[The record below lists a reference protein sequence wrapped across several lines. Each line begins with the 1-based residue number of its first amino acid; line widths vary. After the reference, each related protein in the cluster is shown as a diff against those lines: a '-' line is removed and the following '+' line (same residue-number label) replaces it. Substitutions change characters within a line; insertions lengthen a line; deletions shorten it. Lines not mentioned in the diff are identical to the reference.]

1 MHERDQG
8 NMSKT
13 VGNLKLSVT
22 ALIIINLSLISCSP
36 VNQDGP
42 VISGSKICWIDWM
55 ILLLYGVLLVAIG
68 WYYSSRQKNKEDYY
82 LGGRSASPLLTGISL
97 YVSFFSAITYLA
109 IPGEVIKYGP
119 LYALAAIVGAP
130 VIYLIASYFL
140 IPFFMNLPIIS
151 AYEILK
157 KPLGEGIRKTGSFIF
172 IVTRFLWMALLIFLA
187 SKAMVVMMGW
197 DESATLIVILIL
209 GVITI
214 FYTALGGLKAVLLTD
229 VIQFFILLLGAL
241 VTITIVAIDFG
252 GFFALIPSPG
262 TTHWEKIDFI
272 SFDPYVRLTIFF
284 AFINNLSWWLCTTGS
299 DQMAIQRFIS
309 TKDLK
314 SARRTFAYTQSG
326 LVVITVLLMFVG
338 FSVMRFYNAYPDLLP
353 TSNGVSVEADF
364 LFPHFIANQ
373 FPKGMSG
380 LVIAA
385 LFSAS
390 MSSLS
395 SGVNSVSSI
404 IIADILPGAI
414 KRHKNLDS
422 IRNIRFISGLIGVVV
437 ILLSLVIKAVPGN
450 IIEVTTKT
458 NGLFVAPLFSL
469 FFSALFIKNA
479 KPFGVLMGAVYG
491 FMTAFLI
498 GFWDVMTGNPPLSFL
513 WITIMSFLVAVTGSL
528 LFNFIFP
535 SIKGSKSIIWGT
547 ILIIPWILLFI
558 LI

>member
-1 MHERDQG
+1 MITG
-8 NMSKT
+8 ACKFKLYGA
-13 VGNLKLSVT
+13 VLSVT
-22 ALIIINLSLISCSP
+22 
-36 VNQDGP
+36 VN
-42 VISGSKICWIDWM
+42 SNICWIDWLVLILYS
-55 ILLLYGVLLVAIG
+55 ILLIGIG
-68 WYYSSRQKNKEDYY
+68 WYYSTRQKSKEDYY
-82 LGGRSASPLLTGISL
+82 LGGRSASPFFTGISL

-109 IPGEVIKYGP
+109 IPGEVIRYGP
-119 LYALAAIVGAP
+119 LYALATIVGAP
-130 VIYLIASYFL
+130 VIYLIASYFI

-172 IVTRFLWMALLIFLA
+172 IITRFLWMALLIFLA

-197 DESATLIVILIL
+197 DESIILIIILIL
-209 GVITI
+209 GGITI

-229 VIQFFILLLGAL
+229 VIQFFILLSGA
-241 VTITIVAIDFG
+241 VIPIIMVAAEFG
-252 GFFALIPSPG
+252 GFFSLIPAPG
-262 TTHWEKIDFI
+262 STHWDKIDFI
-272 SFDPYVRLTIFF
+272 NFNPYIRLTIFF
-284 AFINNLSWWLCTTGS
+284 AFINNLAWWLCTTGS
-299 DQMAIQRFIS
+299 DQMAIQRFMS

-326 LVVITVLLMFVG
+326 LVIITVLLMFVG
-338 FSVMRFYNAYPDLLP
+338 FSVMRFYNIYPDLMP
-353 TSNGVSVEADF
+353 MVNGKAVEADF
-364 LFPHFIANQ
+364 LFPHFIASQ
-373 FPKGMSG
+373 FPKGMTG

-404 IIADILPGAI
+404 VIADILPEAV

-422 IRNIRFISGLIGVVV
+422 IKSIRIISGLIGVVV
-437 ILLSLVIKAVPGN
+437 ILLSLVIKLVPGN

-513 WITIMSFLVAVTGSL
+513 WITIMSFIAAVLTSL

-535 SIKGSKSIIWGT
+535 SIKGRRSLIWGV
-547 ILIIPWILLFI
+547 ILIIPWIVLFLLI
-558 LI
+558 